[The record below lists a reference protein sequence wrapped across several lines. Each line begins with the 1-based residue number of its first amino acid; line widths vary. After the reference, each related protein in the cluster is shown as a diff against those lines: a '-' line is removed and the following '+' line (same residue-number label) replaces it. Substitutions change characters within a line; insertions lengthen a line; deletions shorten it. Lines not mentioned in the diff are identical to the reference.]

1 MFRNN
6 RPYIE
11 HHNPGCSSFRR
22 PVVLATLLFLSGFA
36 GAQSAQDDSNAWL
49 KIADAY
55 RLNAESSRVSTR
67 ITLFKN
73 NKQTRQRLYTVYLKP
88 GRKSLV
94 LFESSGEK
102 DQKVLM
108 LADKFWLLMPASRR
122 PIRITPMQK
131 LLGEASTGDIAT
143 MNWNQDYNAEY
154 AGLEEMDGQPVDH
167 LLLTAVTKGVSYKTI
182 DLFLQ
187 PATHKPI
194 RADLFT
200 SSGKLAK
207 TATFV
212 IEERAGREMV
222 TRMILSDEIQ
232 KNQVTEVDYLTSEVF
247 ELPDKYF
254 NPQYLAK
261 HRKLKFQ

>member
-1 MFRNN
+1 MSSIN
-6 RPYIE
+6 RPYIKR
-11 HHNPGCSSFRR
+11 HKPWCTSLRW
-22 PVVLATLLFLSGFA
+22 PVVLAILLLVSKFA
-36 GAQSAQDDSNAWL
+36 GARDDSNAWL
-49 KIADAY
+49 ETADAY

-73 NKQTRQRLYTVYLKP
+73 NKQTRERLYTVYLKP

-102 DQKVLM
+102 GQKVLM

-143 MNWNQDYNAEY
+143 MNWHQDYKTEY
-154 AGLEEMDGQPVDH
+154 SGLEQIDGESLDRLQ
-167 LLLTAVTKGVSYKTI
+167 LTAVTKGVSYQTI
-182 DLFLQ
+182 TLYLQ
-187 PATHKPI
+187 PVTHKPI
-194 RADLFT
+194 RADLYT

-207 TATFV
+207 TASFV
-212 IEERAGREMV
+212 IEERAGREIV
-222 TRMILSDEIQ
+222 TQMILSDEIQ
-232 KNQVTEVDYLTSEVF
+232 KNQVTRVDYLTSEAY

-261 HRKLKFQ
+261 HRKLNFQ